1 MEFFNTHRVFI
12 SDKSFKQNKIIKKEL
27 RCYVKEF
34 ILYTNLV
41 SIGGESYLFG
51 LTSNN
56 IINITNYTNSESIY
70 NDANLNNKIYRKKLN
85 NNLVSSYNIISD
97 IINGEL
103 LIINLAKLN
112 INLLNII
119 NRRLYK
125 KIIIINCHH
134 TEFWKR
140 ITLLDNYKLIT
151 RKQFISDLYFVTV
164 NILEYKERKN
174 HFMIPSSGLTTFSQ
188 YEFPT
193 FISLG
198 TTCAVAY
205 QLNKLGLRYSSYP
218 FDWTKSDLKKINNV
232 LENDLKLYNNVNIQ
246 KFSVN
251 HKYIDTI
258 DSNKETGSYILKND
272 YNISFAHEVL
282 ENTKLSNNIESFKNK
297 LENRINKFKSHKN
310 DYIIFTIINTNK
322 IKKNELTQ
330 LNNNLKKYFN
340 KFKILYISNLDP
352 KNKDPNIIWI
362 NLNVPYIDWKYSN
375 FNWNI
380 LLNSI

>member
-1 MEFFNTHRVFI
+1 MEFFNNHRVFI

-27 RCYVKEF
+27 RSYVKEH
-34 ILYTNLV
+34 IIYTHLVNLV

-97 IINGEL
+97 IISGEL

-151 RKQFISDLYFVTV
+151 RKQFVSELYFVTV
-164 NILEYKERKN
+164 NILEYK
-174 HFMIPSSGLTTFSQ
+174 

-205 QLNKLGLRYSSYP
+205 QLNKLGLRYESYP
-218 FDWTKSDLKKINNV
+218 FDWTKTDLKKINNV
-232 LENDLKLYNNVNIQ
+232 LENNFELFNNVNVQ
-246 KFSVN
+246 KFSFN
-251 HKYIDTI
+251 HQYADTI
-258 DSNKETGSYILKND
+258 DSNKEIGSYILKND

-297 LENRINKFKSHKN
+297 LEHRINKFKSHKN
-310 DYIIFTIINTNK
+310 DYIIFTIINMYK
-322 IKKNELTQ
+322 LKQNELTR
-330 LNNNLKKYFN
+330 LNNNLKQYFN
-340 KFKILYISNLDP
+340 NFKILYISDE
-352 KNKDPNIIWI
+352 DPNNEDLIQNVIWI
-362 NLNVPYIDWKYSN
+362 NVNVQYIDWKYTN
-375 FNWNI
+375 FNWSTEIYTHITNI
-380 LLNSI
+380 